1 MDIIAYVLLSA
12 TIFYLAYNNFM
23 QRQRQKRISSQHL
36 QALFDLQ
43 LMKKELERAATE
55 INNTKLEKDDG
66 FVKFLSQSRDWAYEY
81 IASTQEAISKFNS
94 DMEQALESDLKPAQK
109 LAKVKVILAELK
121 KILPEEDKNIKEKQ

>member
-12 TIFYLAYNNFM
+12 AIFYLAYNNFM

-66 FVKFLSQSRDWAYEY
+66 FVTFLSQSRDWAYEY
-81 IASTQEAISKFNS
+81 IASTQETISKFNS
-94 DMEQALESDLKPAQK
+94 DMEQTLESDLKPAQK

>member
-23 QRQRQKRISSQHL
+23 QRQRQKRTSSQHL